1 MQEITEKLKEAIL
14 SILPIAV
21 VMLVSSI
28 ILDFSIQTIVSVIF
42 STLLL
47 IVGVTLFTYGAEL
60 SMIEIGKV
68 IASTLVKTK
77 KPVLIAI
84 VALIVGVIITVA
96 EPDLKVLATQMTAIP
111 STTLILCVGLGVGI
125 FLSIA
130 ALRIL
135 FQIDLKKIIG
145 FFYILL
151 IAFVFLSNKNMVP
164 LAFDSG
170 GVTTGPMSVPFII
183 AMGIG
188 FSKARP
194 RKEAKENSF
203 GLVALCSIGPI
214 LTVLLLGLL
223 MPSNMTYEYNIDPQ
237 VTSYAVLLKHY
248 VHEILPIL
256 KDVTIS
262 LAPIL
267 GVFAIFNLITKKV
280 KAKKI
285 RTVIA
290 GLVFTLLGLALF
302 FLGVNVGYMPNAYLL
317 GAELHDK
324 LGLLTIL
331 FGIVVGF
338 VIVRAEP
345 AVSVLTEQI
354 EEMTEGSLKKSLL
367 INTIACGVAAA
378 VAIAITRVMTGVPI
392 TWFLVIGYGI
402 ALLLM
407 IFTPKIFTMVAF
419 DSGGAVS
426 GPMTTSFLLPFIIGI
441 CYAHQG
447 NVLTDAFGLVAMVAL
462 SPLITIQTL
471 GIVYKIISNKKPDTS
486 KLDETIID
494 FDWRAQHE

>member
-1 MQEITEKLKEAIL
+1 MLELKDKLKEAIS
-14 SILPIAV
+14 SILPIATI
-21 VMLVSSI
+21 MTISSLILGFSLTTTISI
-28 ILDFSIQTIVSVIF
+28 IV

-47 IVGVTLFTYGAEL
+47 IIGVTLFTYGAEL

-77 KPVLIAI
+77 KTILII
-84 VALIVGVIITVA
+84 VVALLVGIIITVA

-111 STTLILCVGLGVGI
+111 STTLILCVGLGVGL
-125 FLSIA
+125 FLALA
-130 ALRIL
+130 AIRIL
-135 FQIDLKKIIG
+135 FQVDLKKIIA
-145 FFYILL
+145 FFYLILL
-151 IAFVFLSNKNMVP
+151 AMIFISTKEMVP
-164 LAFDSG
+164 ISFDSG

-214 LTVLLLGLL
+214 LTVLILGLL
-223 MPSNMTYEYNIDPQ
+223 MPSNLTYTYDIAPE
-237 VTSYAVLLKHY
+237 VTSYVLLIKNY
-248 VHEILPIL
+248 LHEILPII
-256 KDVTIS
+256 KDVTVS
-262 LAPIL
+262 LLPII
-267 GVFAIFNLITKKV
+267 GVFIIFNFITKKV
-280 KAKKI
+280 TKKKFKTI
-285 RTVIA
+285 IS
-290 GLVFTLLGLALF
+290 GLVITLIGLALF

-317 GAELHDK
+317 GMKLHDT
-324 LGLLTIL
+324 LGLLTII
-331 FGIVVGF
+331 FGVIIGF

-367 INTIACGVAAA
+367 TNTIACGVSVA
-378 VAIAITRVMTGVPI
+378 VALSITRVMTGLPI
-392 TWFLVIGYGI
+392 TWILVVGYSV
-402 ALLLM
+402 ALFLM

-441 CYAHQG
+441 CYAHGG
-447 NVLTDAFGLVAMVAL
+447 NVLTDAFGLVAFVAL
-462 SPLITIQTL
+462 SPLITIQLL
-471 GIVYKIISNKKPDTS
+471 GILYRIISSRKPKQE

-494 FDWRAQHE
+494 FDWRASYE

>member
-203 GLVALCSIGPI
+203 GLIALCSIGPI
-214 LTVLLLGLL
+214 LTVLL
-223 MPSNMTYEYNIDPQ
+223 
-237 VTSYAVLLKHY
+237 
-248 VHEILPIL
+248 
-256 KDVTIS
+256 
-262 LAPIL
+262 
-267 GVFAIFNLITKKV
+267 
-280 KAKKI
+280 
-285 RTVIA
+285 
-290 GLVFTLLGLALF
+290 
-302 FLGVNVGYMPNAYLL
+302 
-317 GAELHDK
+317 
-324 LGLLTIL
+324 
-331 FGIVVGF
+331 
-338 VIVRAEP
+338 
-345 AVSVLTEQI
+345 
-354 EEMTEGSLKKSLL
+354 
-367 INTIACGVAAA
+367 
-378 VAIAITRVMTGVPI
+378 
-392 TWFLVIGYGI
+392 
-402 ALLLM
+402 
-407 IFTPKIFTMVAF
+407 
-419 DSGGAVS
+419 
-426 GPMTTSFLLPFIIGI
+426 
-441 CYAHQG
+441 
-447 NVLTDAFGLVAMVAL
+447 
-462 SPLITIQTL
+462 
-471 GIVYKIISNKKPDTS
+471 
-486 KLDETIID
+486 
-494 FDWRAQHE
+494 

>member
-1 MQEITEKLKEAIL
+1 MLELKDKLKEAIS
-14 SILPIAV
+14 SILPIATI
-21 VMLVSSI
+21 MTISSLILGFSLTTTLSI
-28 ILDFSIQTIVSVIF
+28 IV

-47 IVGVTLFTYGAEL
+47 IIGVTLFTYGAEL

-77 KPVLIAI
+77 KTILIIA
-84 VALIVGVIITVA
+84 VAFVVGIIITVA

-111 STTLILCVGLGVGI
+111 STTLILCVGLGVGL
-125 FLSIA
+125 FLALA
-130 ALRIL
+130 AIRIL
-135 FQIDLKKIIG
+135 FQVDLKKIIA
-145 FFYILL
+145 FFYLILL
-151 IAFVFLSNKNMVP
+151 AMIFISTKEMVP
-164 LAFDSG
+164 ISFDSG

-214 LTVLLLGLL
+214 LTVLILGLL
-223 MPSNMTYEYNIDPQ
+223 MPSNLSYTYDITPE
-237 VTSYAVLLKHY
+237 VTSSVLLIKNY
-248 VHEILPIL
+248 LHEILPII
-256 KDVTIS
+256 KDVTVS
-262 LAPIL
+262 LLPII
-267 GVFAIFNLITKKV
+267 GVFIIFNFITKKV
-280 KAKKI
+280 TKKKFKTI
-285 RTVIA
+285 IS
-290 GLVFTLLGLALF
+290 GLVITLIGLALF

-317 GAELHDK
+317 GMKLHDT
-324 LGLLTIL
+324 LGLLTII
-331 FGIVVGF
+331 FGVILGF

-367 INTIACGVAAA
+367 TNTIACGVSVA
-378 VAIAITRVMTGVPI
+378 VALSITRVMTGLSI
-392 TWFLVIGYGI
+392 TWILVVGYSV
-402 ALLLM
+402 ALFLM

-441 CYAHQG
+441 CYAHGG
-447 NVLTDAFGLVAMVAL
+447 NVLTDAFGLVAFVAL
-462 SPLITIQTL
+462 SPLITIQIL
-471 GIVYKIISNKKPDTS
+471 GIIYKVISSKKAKTEQ
-486 KLDETIID
+486 LDETIID
-494 FDWRAQHE
+494 FDWRVSYE